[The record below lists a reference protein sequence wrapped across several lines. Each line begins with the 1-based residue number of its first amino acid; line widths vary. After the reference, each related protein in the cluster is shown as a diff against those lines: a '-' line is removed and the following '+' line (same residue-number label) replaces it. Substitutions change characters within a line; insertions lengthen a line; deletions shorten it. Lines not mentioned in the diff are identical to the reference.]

1 MNSFGSKAHARIA
14 QFGVDNQKRL
24 HDLIRDTVWLER
36 RRINTEVKT
45 GTVTDADQL
54 EAMRDDL
61 VMLGEMNNTADQL
74 AFVGLYSLVE
84 LRVKALLKDHIVA
97 LVTSNAIT
105 SRDAK
110 QVYRIDVLKQ
120 VLRDHL
126 RIDLPLVNHY
136 AAIDEIRLINNS
148 VKHNGV
154 VSADLAGYPGW
165 RRGRPLRG
173 LPRAFNRLSPQV
185 APFFEDLA
193 KKTPNLRP
201 RTRTNPT
208 LP

>member
-120 VLRDHL
+120 TISEIQK
-126 RIDLPLVNHY
+126 RI
-136 AAIDEIRLINNS
+136 
-148 VKHNGV
+148 K
-154 VSADLAGYPGW
+154 
-165 RRGRPLRG
+165 
-173 LPRAFNRLSPQV
+173 
-185 APFFEDLA
+185 
-193 KKTPNLRP
+193 
-201 RTRTNPT
+201 
-208 LP
+208 